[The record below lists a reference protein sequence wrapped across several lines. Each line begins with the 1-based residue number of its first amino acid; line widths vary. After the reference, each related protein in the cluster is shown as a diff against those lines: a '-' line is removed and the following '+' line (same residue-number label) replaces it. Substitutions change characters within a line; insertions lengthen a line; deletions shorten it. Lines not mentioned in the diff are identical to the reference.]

1 MQVSS
6 ARLEDTMGDFKFKRK
21 SNSGAH
27 EARVTLLARAEHGG
41 PTNDKTTEKIG
52 RRDGDGQFLSS
63 LV

>member
-1 MQVSS
+1 
-6 ARLEDTMGDFKFKRK
+6 MGDFKFKRK

-52 RRDGDGQFLSS
+52 RRDGDRDGQFLSS